1 MADQYLQ
8 SVENSGTGT
17 VVVAITASAGSSF
30 IAFLWDGASASPTV
44 HTVAS
49 NVNGAFTAGNSDA
62 DGTNFVFGQVF
73 TLQNVSAGA
82 HNITGTLDG
91 GSACFMRV
99 VEVQAPATGAVSDT
113 KAQFQNA
120 PGTAN
125 DAVSSLTLTI
135 TGAATLVG
143 MSTDSSSASTSDE
156 PTIGTGFTTRANNAN
171 GTIGAWRLETVGIG
185 SNAAATF
192 KAVTGGH
199 NFVTLAAAIL
209 NGAGG
214 GGGATNQDT
223 GPSPS
228 RNRPGRGPYSRGRF
242 YISTPADVFSSPR
255 YTTVVSTGGLQ
266 FGGAGVNARVRTLAA
281 AGGLQFGGAAS
292 FAKGKTIVPVGGLA
306 FAGTS
311 VMARARAI
319 AASGGIIFSGST
331 GFATGGSNSF
341 SYTAAGGLTY
351 AGSAPRSRAK
361 VVAPAGGVVFGGTA
375 GFATGG
381 NQQFSYTASG
391 GMLLA
396 GAALKARARAVQ
408 AVGGALFGGGAGI
421 AYHQSTRIVV
431 PAGGIIFGGAAL
443 VFVPGSSTMSLPT
456 IYLADA
462 SAVPVTAVFRSGAA
476 YAQTGE
482 RYVASWPSNA
492 KVHYISG
499 VAHRDDG
506 AMCID
511 PAGVE
516 FLDLRGVSITA
527 RGEIIVTLS
536 APDLVH
542 DALPLTLNG
551 LLCVTDL
558 N

>member
-1 MADQYLQ
+1 MSTFGTSTAAGGGTDNP
-8 SVENSGTGT
+8 SINTIWVKATSAPVSSGTLSAIHVWCKRLTAAPVLAVALYADSAGSPGARLAQNIVGASVT
-17 VVVAITASAGSSF
+17 STTLGDVSVPLSVAITSGTQYWFA
-30 IAFLWDGASASPTV
+30 LLV
-44 HTVAS
+44 L
-49 NVNGAFTAGNSDA
+49 VNGLDDISVDFGTAAGTEVYYKSTGGTFPDPLTAPDGSDA
-62 DGTNFVFGQVF
+62 
-73 TLQNVSAGA
+73 SE
-82 HNITGTLDG
+82 
-91 GSACFMRV
+91 R
-99 VEVQAPATGAVSDT
+99 
-113 KAQFQNA
+113 
-120 PGTAN
+120 
-125 DAVSSLTLTI
+125 
-135 TGAATLVG
+135 
-143 MSTDSSSASTSDE
+143 
-156 PTIGTGFTTRANNAN
+156 
-171 GTIGAWRLETVGIG
+171 WTVWGEY
-185 SNAAATF
+185 T
-192 KAVTGGH
+192 
-199 NFVTLAAAIL
+199 
-209 NGAGG
+209 AGG

-255 YTTVVSTGGLQ
+255 YTTVVSAGGLQ

-319 AASGGIIFSGST
+319 AASGGIIFSGSA